1 MKEKI
6 KESYFSNRTA
16 YEFATE
22 ESAKE
27 AYELANKICERDFF
41 MEGIVE
47 LNVTIVK
54 VPNWFPFKPKHGKE
68 MNKNGTN
75 D

>member
-6 KESYFSNRTA
+6 KESCFSNRTS

-22 ESAKE
+22 SSAKE
-27 AYELANKICERDFF
+27 AYELAKNICERDFF

-47 LNVTIVK
+47 LDCYIVR
-54 VPNWFPFKPKHGKE
+54 VPKWFPFKPKHGKQI
-68 MNKNGTN
+68 N
-75 D
+75 